1 MKIQMHKEHN
11 LKTKMVMMRK
21 KGKKN
26 LKNKAMGQII
36 VKRMTIDKRNSLKIK
51 IMKKT
56 KMKNN
61 YKQIQILKIII
72 NQHMGAS
79 S

>member
-51 IMKKT
+51 IIKKT

-72 NQHMGAS
+72 NQHMGVS